1 MTRTQSPQGV
11 AGRPTVSAFRSC
23 ILPLAVAQTIVWA
36 AVYYSFAG
44 LLPRWE
50 ADFGWSKAEIT
61 GAFTLALVLSGLAAP
76 KTGALI
82 DRGHGR
88 VLLVSGSVIAAALL
102 VALSQVTSLFAFY
115 AVWAALGLTMAAI
128 LYEPCFALL
137 TVRYGDG
144 ARRAITQVTL
154 VAGFAGTV
162 SFPIAHLAGEA
173 FGWRGALLV
182 FAGLALAGAML
193 NAWGLR
199 RGPEHEIPPRGTNA
213 PPHKPLSERA
223 KANRQAILFLL
234 GIGFLG
240 ISLNHGSLVAHM
252 LPLMESRMID
262 AGTAILFA
270 SALGPMQV
278 VGRLLLISVEHRLS
292 SAVLGM
298 IPFVGYILGS
308 VLVLMGAGLP
318 ALIVAFVFFQGA
330 AAGITSIMKPA
341 VTAAFLGREGFG
353 AVSGSLALFFMLGS
367 ALAPTLASFLWGV
380 GGYDLV
386 VLMTLSVAV
395 GGFAAYL
402 LARRKAN
409 A

>member
-1 MTRTQSPQGV
+1 MLTGTSLGGT
-11 AGRPTVSAFRSC
+11 AGPRPSAFLSC
-23 ILPLAVAQTIVWA
+23 VLPLALAQTIVWA

-50 ADFGWSKAEIT
+50 ADFGWSKGEIT

-76 KTGALI
+76 KFGGLI

-88 VLLVSGSVIAAALL
+88 TLLVWGAVASALL
-102 VALSQVTSLFAFY
+102 LVGLSQVSSLIGFY
-115 AVWAALGLTMAAI
+115 AVWAALGLTMAAT

-162 SFPIAHLAGEA
+162 SFPIAHLAGET
-173 FGWRGALLV
+173 FGWRGALLI
-182 FAGLALAGAML
+182 FAVLALIGAAL
-193 NAWGLR
+193 NAWALR
-199 RGPEHEIPPRGTNA
+199 RGPEHETPPAGTRA
-213 PPHKPLSERA
+213 PPHAPLSAAA
-223 KANRQAILFLL
+223 KANRRPILMLL
-234 GIGFLG
+234 GFGFLA

-252 LPLMESRMID
+252 LPLLESRAVD
-262 AGTAILFA
+262 AGTAVLLA
-270 SALGPMQV
+270 SLLGPMQIL
-278 VGRLLLISVEHRLS
+278 GRLLLISVEHRVS

-298 IPFVGYILGS
+298 IPFAGYLVASALILVGVG
-308 VLVLMGAGLP
+308 VP

-353 AVSGSLALFFMLGS
+353 AVSGRLALFFMLGS
-367 ALAPTLASFLWGV
+367 ALAPTLASVLWGV

-386 VLMTLSVAV
+386 ILMTLSVAA
-395 GGFAAYL
+395 GGFGAYL
-402 LARRKAN
+402 LARRLAS
-409 A
+409 AA